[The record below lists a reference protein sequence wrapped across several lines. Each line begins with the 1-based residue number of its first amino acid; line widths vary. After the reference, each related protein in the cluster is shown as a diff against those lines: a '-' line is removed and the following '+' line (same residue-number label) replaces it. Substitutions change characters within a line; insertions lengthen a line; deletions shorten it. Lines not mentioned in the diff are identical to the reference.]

1 MEVSVDTYIGG
12 RNTSRYLSLAQQGV
26 EVLVSNAIAPY
37 IENIEIDCKKFLF
50 FNRMRALL
58 ELNNGYVISA

>member
-1 MEVSVDTYIGG
+1 MEVSVDTYIGR

-37 IENIEIDCKKFLF
+37 VENIELDCKKFLF
-50 FNRMRALL
+50 FNRMRVLL
-58 ELNNGYVISA
+58 ELDNGYVIEA

>member
-1 MEVSVDTYIGG
+1 MEVSVDTYIGR
-12 RNTSRYLSLAQQGV
+12 RNTSRYHSLVQEGV
-26 EVLVSNAIAPY
+26 EILVSEALAPY
-37 IENIEIDCKKFLF
+37 VENIEIDCKRFLF

>member
-1 MEVSVDTYIGG
+1 MEVSVDTYIGR

-37 IENIEIDCKKFLF
+37 VENIELDCKKFLF

>member
-1 MEVSVDTYIGG
+1 MEVSVDTYIGR

-26 EVLVSNAIAPY
+26 EVLVSSAIAPY
-37 IENIEIDCKKFLF
+37 VENIELDCKKFLF

-58 ELNNGYVISA
+58 ELDNGYVIEA

>member
-1 MEVSVDTYIGG
+1 MEVSVDTYIGR

-37 IENIEIDCKKFLF
+37 VENIELDCKKFLF

-58 ELNNGYVISA
+58 ELDNGYVIEA

>member
-1 MEVSVDTYIGG
+1 MEVSVDTYIGR
-12 RNTSRYLSLAQQGV
+12 RNTSRYLSLAQHDV

-37 IENIEIDCKKFLF
+37 IENIDIDCKKFLF

-58 ELNNGYVISA
+58 ELNNGCVISA

>member
-1 MEVSVDTYIGG
+1 MEVSVDTYIGR
-12 RNTSRYLSLAQQGV
+12 RNTSRYLSFAQQGV

-37 IENIEIDCKKFLF
+37 VENIELDCKKFLF

-58 ELNNGYVISA
+58 KLNNGYVISA

>member
-1 MEVSVDTYIGG
+1 MEVSVDTYIGR
-12 RNTSRYLSLAQQGV
+12 RNISRYLSLAQQDV

-37 IENIEIDCKKFLF
+37 VENIELDCRRFLF

-58 ELNNGYVISA
+58 ELNNGSVISA

>member
-1 MEVSVDTYIGG
+1 MEVSVDTYIGR
-12 RNTSRYLSLAQQGV
+12 RNTSRYLSLAQHGV

-58 ELNNGYVISA
+58 ELNNGYIISA